1 MADVDK
7 GQGPP
12 IRALLD
18 IRDIEGAIAILA
30 EYFPN
35 SAADA
40 EKQRFVLR
48 HILSSGG
55 AIDAPRYPRPGV

>member
-1 MADVDK
+1 MSFAPITADVANLL
-7 GQGPP
+7 
-12 IRALLD
+12 RVLD

-40 EKQRFVLR
+40 EKQR
-48 HILSSGG
+48 SC
-55 AIDAPRYPRPGV
+55 

>member
-1 MADVDK
+1 V
-7 GQGPP
+7 
-12 IRALLD
+12 LD
-18 IRDIEGAIAILA
+18 IRDIEAAIAVLA